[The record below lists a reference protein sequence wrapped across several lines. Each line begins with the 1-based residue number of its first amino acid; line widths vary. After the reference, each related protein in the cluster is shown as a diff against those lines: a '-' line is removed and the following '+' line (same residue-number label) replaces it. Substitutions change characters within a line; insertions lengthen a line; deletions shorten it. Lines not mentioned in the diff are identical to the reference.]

1 MNRPVLVALLGCALL
16 LGCRS
21 RGGSVPESIEPDRES
36 WISRLPATATVQEYA
51 TELARLNSDVPASFD
66 PSDGLSVR
74 EAEAVALVFNG
85 ELRRARLDARVP
97 LLGARQAGVAE
108 DPRFEFDLLR
118 VLESVSNPWV
128 AISGLKF
135 TVPLSNR
142 LADERIAAFAS
153 ASAAWRAALVAE
165 AALLTELR
173 SAWISWSATHERI
186 RLLEGHLRA
195 VEEVLLIA
203 NSQLKAEQ
211 IGATEARVLE
221 LEKVSRGGD
230 LVAERM
236 REQQLLLDLKAL
248 MGLRPEADVE
258 LVPSLGPAAG
268 CAATEHGE
276 RQLVESNPELAH
288 AQAEF
293 LAADRAMRLEVSRA
307 VPDMEIGAL
316 FESEEGVERLGAGV
330 GIPLPLWNKNRRA
343 IAEAC
348 AVRRAARSAY
358 QATYQDLVARL
369 ARAQADCRATMQ
381 HGAWLRERVAPM
393 ADLQL
398 ADVRRIGELGD
409 MDVLILKDALSTVL
423 ETKLQLVEARVEHAL
438 AANRRRALAAPT
450 RTPAGESSPK

>member
-316 FESEEGVERLGAGV
+316 FESEEEVPWAQRRNSDEFDYGYALTVHKAQGSQWDDVLLFDESYAFKDTFGEQLEGKSKPCIVLLSLKDHRLG
-330 GIPLPLWNKNRRA
+330 ICRFKFDFPHINF
-343 IAEAC
+343 IAC
-348 AVRRAARSAY
+348 
-358 QATYQDLVARL
+358 
-369 ARAQADCRATMQ
+369 
-381 HGAWLRERVAPM
+381 
-393 ADLQL
+393 
-398 ADVRRIGELGD
+398 
-409 MDVLILKDALSTVL
+409 
-423 ETKLQLVEARVEHAL
+423 
-438 AANRRRALAAPT
+438 
-450 RTPAGESSPK
+450 